1 MPRFDNIHAIFS
13 PERKLTQTE
22 ILRAIKF
29 GIASEF
35 ESIQIYQQ
43 IMESTNNQQV
53 KIVLTDITN
62 DEMHHAGALLKLLD
76 ILSPADTA
84 EYLHGMRKAMTE
96 LGLAWGNNGNN
107 GTASSG
113 APGGK

>member
-1 MPRFDNIHAIFS
+1 MKMPRFDNIHGILTPEKTLS
-13 PERKLTQTE
+13 PTE

-35 ESIQIYQQ
+35 EAIQIYQQ
-43 IMESTNNQQV
+43 IMESTDNNQV
-53 KIVLTDITN
+53 RIVLTDITN

-84 EYLHGMRKAMTE
+84 EYLHGMRQAMTQ
-96 LGLAWGNNGNN
+96 LGLDWSA
-107 GTASSG
+107 T
-113 APGGK
+113 K